1 MAFWNKK
8 QSEGHEKAAPKKDV
22 IEPNVSSRSGLYWF
36 SVLMF
41 AIGFA
46 VAFAATFWT
55 LQLFWSV
62 LIAAAVGCLLAY
74 SIKIAP
80 QWERVV
86 ILRMGKFHHIAGP
99 GPYACIP
106 FVD

>member
-41 AIGFA
+41 AIGLPWHSPRRFGR
-46 VAFAATFWT
+46 F
-55 LQLFWSV
+55 SCS
-62 LIAAAVGCLLAY
+62 GR
-74 SIKIAP
+74 S
-80 QWERVV
+80 
-86 ILRMGKFHHIAGP
+86 
-99 GPYACIP
+99 
-106 FVD
+106 